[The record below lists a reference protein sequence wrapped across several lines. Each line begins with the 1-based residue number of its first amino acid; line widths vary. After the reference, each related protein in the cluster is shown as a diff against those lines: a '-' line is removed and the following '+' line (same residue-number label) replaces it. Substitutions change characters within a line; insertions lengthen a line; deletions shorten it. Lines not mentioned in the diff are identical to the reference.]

1 MHVLNKADIDNFVR
15 HARSTQETKNFFGTV
30 AAQECRGGN
39 KLFEIARDQGFL
51 EKTDSDH
58 QQIAYRWAYK
68 LDLDDNA
75 VAASIWKAYQ
85 DSLTP
90 AARDLARN
98 GKRKAPATGIIARL
112 NRIENKLDELLAAR
126 RNGS

>member
-1 MHVLNKADIDNFVR
+1 MHVLKKADVDNFVR
-15 HARSTQETKNFFGTV
+15 HARTTQQTKHFFGTV
-30 AAQECRGGN
+30 AAGQCRGGN

-58 QQIAYRWAYK
+58 AQIAYRWAYK

-90 AARDLARN
+90 KARNLARN
-98 GKRKAPATGIIARL
+98 GRKEQPTGVIARL
-112 NRIENKLDELLAAR
+112 NRIESKLDELLAAR
-126 RNGS
+126 RNGN